1 MPCCGGLIASS
12 KIHPLELKRATII
25 KLVHTI
31 SQSGKNADSILGF
44 FCRIMLFP
52 GKLRGGKPKKRSP
65 PPHEACVCLHIPQM
79 AWKKEGRRERGD
91 EGTLSRKGVKTNP
104 PKTLV
109 FLPRSPKGKGEQGR
123 VYEALTQKTG
133 KKRLFSRI
141 ERTKDKGI

>member
-31 SQSGKNADSILGF
+31 SQSGKNADSIFGF

-65 PPHEACVCLHIPQM
+65 PPHEACVCLHIPQ
-79 AWKKEGRRERGD
+79 WLRK
-91 EGTLSRKGVKTNP
+91 RKGEE
-104 PKTLV
+104 
-109 FLPRSPKGKGEQGR
+109 KGGTK
-123 VYEALTQKTG
+123 
-133 KKRLFSRI
+133 
-141 ERTKDKGI
+141 ERFREKA